1 MSTRSEAQKEAD
13 KRYSKKIRGKYKPF
27 IVNLK
32 LEELAY
38 IDEKIKATGM
48 TKADLTIKIE
58 AVGIV
63 FKINLRAVKN
73 KREFVL

>member
-32 LEELAY
+32 LDELAY

-48 TKADLTIKIE
+48 TKADFLRW
-58 AVGIV
+58 AVEEWS
-63 FKINLRAVKN
+63 KKQNN
-73 KREFVL
+73 N